1 MFHLLEP
8 ICSNLDSGSCT
19 QAVCGEADEKER
31 VRERW
36 REGWGREKERER
48 GRDREREERE
58 TENEYEQ
65 YISQDSYSMLL
76 PPMSTFP

>member
-8 ICSNLDSGSCT
+8 IRSNLDSGSCIRP
-19 QAVCGEADEKER
+19 VCGEADEKER

-58 TENEYEQ
+58 TENEYEH
-65 YISQDSYSMLL
+65 YISQDSYSML
-76 PPMSTFP
+76 FYQ